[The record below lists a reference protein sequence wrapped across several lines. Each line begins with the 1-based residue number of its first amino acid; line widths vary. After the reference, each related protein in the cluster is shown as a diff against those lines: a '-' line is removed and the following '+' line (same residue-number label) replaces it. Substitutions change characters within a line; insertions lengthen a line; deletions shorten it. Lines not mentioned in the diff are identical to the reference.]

1 MKGAGGQPGFSWD
14 LPVTM
19 YFPCLSFHT
28 HTQGGRERLL
38 CFRELGKPFWWKQ
51 ALRRAALPS
60 RLLLPMHTNGLASH
74 PRQPLLLLSPPSSHT
89 RLSLRSTC
97 SPHSRHAHATEPL
110 STCACCLRV
119 SAHTDTY
126 TCLVLTPQP
135 PPNRTS
141 ASPLPNTFEA
151 P

>member
-1 MKGAGGQPGFSWD
+1 MQEASRGSAGICQSRCTSPAS
-14 LPVTM
+14 V
-19 YFPCLSFHT
+19 ST
-28 HTQGGRERLL
+28 HIHREVGKDCSVSGSLASNSGGSRR
-38 CFRELGKPFWWKQ
+38 
-51 ALRRAALPS
+51 LRRAALPS

-110 STCACCLRV
+110 STRACCLRV